1 LCVVGHKIDWSSYKI
16 LKNKKLI
23 ILYKMD
29 ATDDE
34 DCYKKN
40 SKYMR
45 LMNTVTEYSECCEI
59 HVARKEWHIISKYY
73 EEDGVSCLCG
83 QQDCKYV
90 YVIKNNNNHN
100 ELSPIG
106 SECMKYFELNEQETT
121 IFEAYEKWHFKK
133 YNVPYS
139 VYYQVAFHEIIKDV
153 AYIHSIDKYDNIS
166 KEQERLVKYAK
177 AVWVHNPPP
186 LPLSP
191 SPPPPPPPPSPPPPS
206 VVCQKCVEQ
215 LRKGYKKCY
224 ECFIKQSPK
233 PKCRKC
239 EEQQKKGF
247 LRCYA
252 CYKEK
257 Q

>member
-1 LCVVGHKIDWSSYKI
+1 
-16 LKNKKLI
+16 
-23 ILYKMD
+23 MA
-29 ATDDE
+29 ATHDE

-45 LMNTVTEYSECCEI
+45 LMNTVAEYSKCGEI
-59 HVARKEWHIISKYY
+59 HVAKKEWYIISKYY

-106 SECMKYFELNEQETT
+106 SECMKYFELNEQERT

-133 YNVPYS
+133 YNVVDS

-153 AYIHSIDKYDNIS
+153 EYIHSIDKYGKS
-166 KEQERLVKYAK
+166 KEQERLVEYAR

-186 LPLSP
+186 PP
-191 SPPPPPPPPSPPPPS
+191 SPPPSPSPPS

-215 LRKGYKKCY
+215 RRKGYKKCY
-224 ECFIKQSPK
+224 ECCFIKKSPK

-247 LRCYA
+247 LWCYV

-257 Q
+257 L

>member
-1 LCVVGHKIDWSSYKI
+1 
-16 LKNKKLI
+16 
-23 ILYKMD
+23 MA
-29 ATDDE
+29 ATHDE

-45 LMNTVTEYSECCEI
+45 LMNTVAEYSKCCEI
-59 HVARKEWHIISKYY
+59 HVAKKEWYIISKYY

-83 QQDCKYV
+83 QPDCKKV
-90 YVIKNNNNHN
+90 YVIKNNYNHN

-106 SECMKYFELNEQETT
+106 SECMKYFEFNEQERT

-133 YNVPYS
+133 YNVVDS

-153 AYIHSIDKYDNIS
+153 SYIRSIDKYEKS
-166 KEQERLVKYAK
+166 KEQQRLVEYAR

-186 LPLSP
+186 
-191 SPPPPPPPPSPPPPS
+191 PPSPPPSPS

-215 LRKGYKKCY
+215 RRKGYKKCY
-224 ECFIKQSPK
+224 ECCFIKQSPK

-247 LRCYA
+247 LWCYV

-257 Q
+257 L